1 MIIKKKYDIFWH
13 QIDCT
18 FPVKLISVA
27 GFVFSI
33 GISQKANH
41 RENSVSVP
49 LYGELFF
56 HYLGCYLKYVI
67 KPLSD
72 LNFCQFP
79 MYY

>member
-1 MIIKKKYDIFWH
+1 MGRSF
-13 QIDCT
+13 T
-18 FPVKLISVA
+18 VKFCSVV

-41 RENSVSVP
+41 GENSISTP
-49 LYGELFF
+49 LYGKLFF
-56 HYLGCYLKYVI
+56 HYLGCYLKHVI

-72 LNFCQFP
+72 LNVCRFP